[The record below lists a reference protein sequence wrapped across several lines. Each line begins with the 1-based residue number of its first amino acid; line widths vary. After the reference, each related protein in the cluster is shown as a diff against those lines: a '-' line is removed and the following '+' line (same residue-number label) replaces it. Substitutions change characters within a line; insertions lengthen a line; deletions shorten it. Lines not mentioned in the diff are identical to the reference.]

1 MSQEVL
7 DMIESGQMTYRYEAD
22 TKSAL
27 YFGLTVLV
35 IVFLY
40 AIAQAV
46 TRKIIG
52 Y

>member
-27 YFGLTVLV
+27 YFALAVLLV
-35 IVFLY
+35 VFIY
-40 AIAQAV
+40 AIAAGL
-46 TRKIIG
+46 TRRYIG
-52 Y
+52 

>member
-27 YFGLTVLV
+27 YFALAILL

-40 AIAQAV
+40 AIAEGV
-46 TRKIIG
+46 TRRFIG
-52 Y
+52 